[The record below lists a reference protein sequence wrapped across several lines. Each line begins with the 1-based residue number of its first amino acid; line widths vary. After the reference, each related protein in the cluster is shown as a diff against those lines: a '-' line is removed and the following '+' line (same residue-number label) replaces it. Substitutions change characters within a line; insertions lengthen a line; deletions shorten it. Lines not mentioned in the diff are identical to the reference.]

1 MAGCACR
8 PRVPTTDF
16 EMPDPLSPSPCIE
29 RLDPAMVA
37 VYRAMSPAERI
48 EAGLAATDMIRDRL
62 RATFRASHP
71 D

>member
-1 MAGCACR
+1 
-8 PRVPTTDF
+8 
-16 EMPDPLSPSPCIE
+16 MPDPLSPSPCIE

>member
-1 MAGCACR
+1 
-8 PRVPTTDF
+8 
-16 EMPDPLSPSPCIE
+16 
-29 RLDPAMVA
+29 MVA